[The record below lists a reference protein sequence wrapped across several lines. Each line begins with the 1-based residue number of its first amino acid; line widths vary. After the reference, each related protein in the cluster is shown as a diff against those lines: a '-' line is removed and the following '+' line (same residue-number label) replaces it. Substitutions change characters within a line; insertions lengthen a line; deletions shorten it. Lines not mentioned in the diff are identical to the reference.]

1 MLWLMSDPS
10 RRREDFAPR
19 YFVIEQA
26 LRKRVAAAR
35 PGDPVPSET
44 ELSEEFSVSRMTA
57 RAAVQRLVADGL
69 VERQPGRGSFVAPPP
84 TSRRAESL
92 VRFSEEVRRRGQV
105 PSSRVLSAGRRAAT
119 ADESDRLRLTA
130 GGRVVAIERV
140 RLADDLPVA
149 LETAV
154 FPGGLGDLLA
164 ADLEGGSLH
173 AALIDLGR
181 VPAQGHA
188 RISAAAAS
196 RSEAEALAVAAG
208 APLLVEHRLILD
220 QHGRPLELTDSRYVA
235 VRYGLDVAF
244 TVEPPTVTPTATPT
258 VTPTAKDSTP

>member
-1 MLWLMSDPS
+1 MTDRSA
-10 RRREDFAPR
+10 REDFAPR

-26 LRKRVAAAR
+26 LRRRVAAAL
-35 PGDPVPSET
+35 PGDPLPSESA
-44 ELSEEFSVSRMTA
+44 LSEEFSVSRMTA

-69 VERQPGRGSFVAPPP
+69 VDRRPGRGTFVAPPP
-84 TSRRAESL
+84 TTRRAESL
-92 VRFSEEVRRRGQV
+92 VRFSEEVRRRGQA
-105 PSSRVLSAGRRAAT
+105 PSSRVVSAGTRAAT
-119 ADESDRLRLTA
+119 ADEADRLRLPA

-154 FPGGLGDLLA
+154 FPGGLEDLLT
-164 ADLEGGSLH
+164 ADLEGSLH
-173 AALIDLGR
+173 TALIDLGR

-188 RISAAAAS
+188 RISAAVANGP
-196 RSEAEALAVAAG
+196 EAEALAVAAG

-235 VRYGLDVAF
+235 ARYGLDVAF
-244 TVEPPTVTPTATPT
+244 TVEPPT
-258 VTPTAKDSTP
+258 AKDAAS